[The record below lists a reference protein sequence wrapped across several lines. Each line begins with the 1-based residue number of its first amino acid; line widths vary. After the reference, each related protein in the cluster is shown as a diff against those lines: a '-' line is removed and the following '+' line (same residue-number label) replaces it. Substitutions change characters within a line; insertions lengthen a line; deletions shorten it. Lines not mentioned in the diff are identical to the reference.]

1 MESTSTSVSRRNS
14 DFVEDEHNSSAS
26 PSRSN
31 MGLEDQ
37 QDATPEVIPTSE
49 TPDTTQISEAS
60 PVNPRPYPYLARSS
74 SSSLGVTPAI
84 EEKED
89 DRQPDLEVASAALQN
104 IVDMKEHVDD
114 APPSTPVLEE
124 NNRTRGL
131 QRFKRFMS
139 KVVKFVTKRRIPGR
153 GRGKGKEKKKQ
164 KEGECTGKGK
174 GKGKEGQ
181 EARGYPGSQTLDVPD
196 LLAGLTLVS
205 PSPARDFSPASTPA
219 PPSTAAGA
227 APRTPVEETTA
238 TTNGPSQAG
247 AMSQTGALQGNFA
260 VARQGWEG
268 DMAVTVGGLMR
279 EVQPGTTRMV
289 QMEVTPGALAAAAE
303 TASHP

>member
-1 MESTSTSVSRRNS
+1 M
-14 DFVEDEHNSSAS
+14 EDEHNSSSS

-31 MGLEDQ
+31 IGLEDQ

-89 DRQPDLEVASAALQN
+89 DRQPDLEVASAVLQN
-104 IVDMKEHVDD
+104 IVDTKEHVDD

-164 KEGECTGKGK
+164 KEGECTEKGK

-181 EARGYPGSQTLDVPD
+181 EARGYPGSQMLDVPD
-196 LLAGLTLVS
+196 LLAGLTLVP
-205 PSPARDFSPASTPA
+205 PSPARSARDVSLASTLA
-219 PPSTAAGA
+219 PPSTVAGA
-227 APRTPVEETTA
+227 VSRTPVEETA
-238 TTNGPSQAG
+238 ITNGPSQAG
-247 AMSQTGALQGNFA
+247 AMSQTGALQGHFA

-289 QMEVTPGALAAAAE
+289 QMEVTPGALAVAAE

>member
-1 MESTSTSVSRRNS
+1 M
-14 DFVEDEHNSSAS
+14 
-26 PSRSN
+26 
-31 MGLEDQ
+31 
-37 QDATPEVIPTSE
+37 
-49 TPDTTQISEAS
+49 
-60 PVNPRPYPYLARSS
+60 
-74 SSSLGVTPAI
+74 TPAI

-104 IVDMKEHVDD
+104 IVDTKEHADD

-124 NNRTRGL
+124 NNRTRRL
-131 QRFKRFMS
+131 QRFKGFMS
-139 KVVKFVTKRRIPGR
+139 KVVKFVTKRRISGR
-153 GRGKGKEKKKQ
+153 GRGKGKEREKQ
-164 KEGECTGKGK
+164 KEGGCTGKGK
-174 GKGKEGQ
+174 GMDGQ

-196 LLAGLTLVS
+196 LLAGLTLVP
-205 PSPARDFSPASTPA
+205 PSPTRSARGVSPASTLA

-227 APRTPVEETTA
+227 APRTPVEETA
-238 TTNGPSQAG
+238 TNGPSQAG

-260 VARQGWEG
+260 VTRQGWEG

-303 TASHP
+303 SASHP